1 MTPPPTTT
9 MGAVDG
15 RSAIDGILVAPGRGY
30 DRSVTD
36 RMPTAFVGHGNP
48 MNVMGGPIAEGWAT
62 WGRSMAR
69 PEAILVVSAHFER
82 HPPTLS
88 STTGAPL
95 VYDFWGFP
103 DEMYRLSYDPPGA
116 PGVADA
122 VERLL
127 EPALVV
133 ERDEARGLD
142 HGAWVPLMHLSPAA
156 DVPVIQ
162 LSIPWTDDPAEMLE
176 LGRRLAPLRDQG
188 VLVLGSGNLVHNL
201 RRADWHEGA
210 TPSWA
215 ADFDAW
221 VAEMLQGRAPDL
233 AAYRDH
239 ELATVAHPT
248 HEHFVPV
255 LVAAGAAGDEA
266 PSFPVEG
273 FELGSISARS
283 VQFGLS

>member
-1 MTPPPTTT
+1 M
-9 MGAVDG
+9 
-15 RSAIDGILVAPGRGY
+15 
-30 DRSVTD
+30 TD

-48 MNVMGGPIAEGWAT
+48 MNALGGPLAERWRA
-62 WGRSMAR
+62 WGESLPR
-69 PEAILVVSAHFER
+69 PDAILVVSAHFER

-88 STTGAPL
+88 STTDAPL
-95 VYDFWGFP
+95 VYDFFGFP
-103 DEMYRLSYDPPGA
+103 DEMYRLTYAPPGA

-127 EPALVV
+127 GPELTVD
-133 ERDEARGLD
+133 RDETRGLD
-142 HGAWVPLMHLSPAA
+142 HGAWVPLMHLSPGA
-156 DVPVIQ
+156 DVPVVQ
-162 LSIPWTDDPAEMLE
+162 LSIPWTDDPVEMLA
-176 LGRRLAPLRDQG
+176 LGGRLAPLRDDG

-201 RRADWHEGA
+201 RRVDWHDGQ

-221 VAEMLQGRAPDL
+221 VAEALEAGRAPDL
-233 AAYRDH
+233 AGYRRH
-239 ELATVAHPT
+239 QLASTAHPT

-255 LVAAGAAGDEA
+255 LVAAAAAGDDS

-273 FELGSISARS
+273 FELGSVSARS